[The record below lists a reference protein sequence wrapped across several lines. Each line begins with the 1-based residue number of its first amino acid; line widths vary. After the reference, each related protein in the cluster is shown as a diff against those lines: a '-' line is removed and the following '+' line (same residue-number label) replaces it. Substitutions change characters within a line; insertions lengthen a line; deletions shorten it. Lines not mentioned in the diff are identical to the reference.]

1 MKIADVEKNR
11 AVFTTEY
18 VMKHRSDIVYI
29 EIDDDLDIQV
39 FSREGADMDKAM
51 LVSIAS
57 ILALDESIL
66 LLPEFEQG
74 DKFIRK
80 DTFSPWEKA

>member
-1 MKIADVEKNR
+1 MKITDVEKNR

-18 VMKHRSDIVYI
+18 VMKHHSDIVHI

-51 LVSIAS
+51 LVSMAS
-57 ILALDESIL
+57 ILVLDESLL
-66 LLPEFEQG
+66 LLPEFGQG

-80 DTFSPWEKA
+80 DSFSPWEKV

>member
-18 VMKHRSDIVYI
+18 VMKHHSDIVHI

-51 LVSIAS
+51 LVSMAS

-80 DTFSPWEKA
+80 DSFSPWEKI

>member
-1 MKIADVEKNR
+1 MKIADVEKNS
-11 AVFTTEY
+11 AVLTTEY
-18 VMKHRSDIVYI
+18 VMKHHSDIVHI

-51 LVSIAS
+51 LVSMAS

-80 DTFSPWEKA
+80 DSFSPWEKI

>member
-18 VMKHRSDIVYI
+18 VMKHHSDIVHI

-51 LVSIAS
+51 LVSMAS
-57 ILALDESIL
+57 ILALDESLL

-80 DTFSPWEKA
+80 DSFSPSEKV